1 MLTQGQDWLIHFHLK
16 KSLDELV
23 QYLQGSSNDFV
34 IARKQF
40 VPYRPRCSPLNIYE
54 H

>member
-1 MLTQGQDWLIHFHLK
+1 MLTQGQDWLIHFHLM
-16 KSLDELV
+16 KSLDEFAR
-23 QYLQGSSNDFV
+23 YLQGSLNDFV

-40 VPYRPRCSPLNIYE
+40 VPCLPLCSPLNIYE